1 MESLERQRTL
11 NITSLLY
18 MLIIAG
24 LVVVG
29 YYDVFGWIY
38 GRYMGE
44 DSYYSH
50 GFLIPFV
57 TAYLIWFKK
66 EELYDTSKSSSS
78 LGLFLIIFA
87 ILTHVFGTA
96 VYVFSIS
103 GFSIWFLVMGVALFL
118 YGRKITKIILFPL
131 FFLLFMFPLPS
142 AIITMISFPLK
153 VLVAKVVYESKGR
166 VRKGVAFQNRGAR
179 RGDPAF
185 GFLACW
191 PADQDRAPQPGGR
204 LSERDADGS
213 FDHRFG

>member
-96 VYVFSIS
+96 VYVFSL
-103 GFSIWFLVMGVALFL
+103 WA
-118 YGRKITKIILFPL
+118 
-131 FFLLFMFPLPS
+131 
-142 AIITMISFPLK
+142 
-153 VLVAKVVYESKGR
+153 
-166 VRKGVAFQNRGAR
+166 
-179 RGDPAF
+179 
-185 GFLACW
+185 
-191 PADQDRAPQPGGR
+191 
-204 LSERDADGS
+204 
-213 FDHRFG
+213 